1 MRGKLLVLA
10 GATVLLSSA
19 VLAQSTHRKEFKR
32 TVAFEPEGYLTLETY
47 KGSIRLSSWEQNQ
60 VEITAEI
67 EPAEDT
73 SEEYARRSVEAT
85 QVDVWGSGRS
95 LRVRSDYDGVPCEER
110 FPWPGCSKT
119 LPYVHYVIRAPRK
132 LSLRIKDHKSEID
145 VTDLEGR
152 LELETYKGTLRAQG
166 LAGDVRLE
174 SYKGIVKALDLRGR
188 VRAETYKGEMTLEAR
203 TLDGPSRLETYKGA
217 IELRVAA
224 TQPLT
229 VRGEIGRRADFVSDF
244 EMAMRALGGERL
256 EGHINGG
263 GPELEVNSH
272 RGTIRLRRR

>member
-1 MRGKLLVLA
+1 MRGRVCALA
-10 GATVLLSSA
+10 VATMLLSSA

-32 TVAFEPEGYLTLETY
+32 TVALEPGGYLTLEAY

-73 SEEYARRSVEAT
+73 SEKYARRSVEAT
-85 QVDVWGSGRS
+85 EVDVWGSGRS
-95 LRVRSDYDGVPCEER
+95 VTIRSDYDAVPCEER
-110 FPWPGCSKT
+110 FPWPACSKK
-119 LPYVHYVIRAPRK
+119 LPYIRYAIRAPRT
-132 LSLRIKDHKSEID
+132 LNLRIKDHKSEID

-166 LAGDVRLE
+166 LTGDVRLE
-174 SYKGIVKALDLRGR
+174 TYKGTARGVGLRGR
-188 VRAETYKGEMTLEAR
+188 LRAETYKGEMSLAATLEDR
-203 TLDGPSRLETYKGA
+203 SQLETYKGT
-217 IELRVAA
+217 IELQLPASQR
-224 TQPLT
+224 LS

-244 EMAMRALGGERL
+244 EIAMRARGGDRM
-256 EGHINGG
+256 EGTINGG
-263 GPELEVNSH
+263 GPELEVNSQ